1 MICLKHIFYLSVALP
16 NKGVASSWGISM
28 EQCKKSRKSTYLLG
42 DIDLTNPH
50 LICSSKPKNLQVF
63 WVGVARQVYT
73 SIDQGIYEY
82 IIGYLTHSAE
92 FVTFSLQRI
101 NPESTLL

>member
-1 MICLKHIFYLSVALP
+1 
-16 NKGVASSWGISM
+16 M
-28 EQCKKSRKSTYLLG
+28 EQCKNSQKSKYLFG

-50 LICSSKPKNLQVF
+50 LICSSKPRQLEVF

-82 IIGYLTHSAE
+82 IIGYLTHLSE
-92 FVTFSLQRI
+92 FVTFSLQCI
-101 NPESTLL
+101 NPESTVL

>member
-1 MICLKHIFYLSVALP
+1 
-16 NKGVASSWGISM
+16 M
-28 EQCKKSRKSTYLLG
+28 EQCKNSRKSKYLLG

-50 LICSSKPKNLQVF
+50 LICSSKPRQLEVF

-82 IIGYLTHSAE
+82 IIGYLTHLSE
-92 FVTFSLQRI
+92 FVTFSLQCI
-101 NPESTLL
+101 NPESTVL

>member
-1 MICLKHIFYLSVALP
+1 
-16 NKGVASSWGISM
+16 M
-28 EQCKKSRKSTYLLG
+28 EQCKNSQKSKYLFG

-50 LICSSKPKNLQVF
+50 LICSSKPRQLEVF

-82 IIGYLTHSAE
+82 IIGYLTHLFE
-92 FVTFSLQRI
+92 FVTFSLQCI
-101 NPESTLL
+101 NPESTVL

>member
-1 MICLKHIFYLSVALP
+1 
-16 NKGVASSWGISM
+16 M
-28 EQCKKSRKSTYLLG
+28 EQCKNSQKSKYLFG

-50 LICSSKPKNLQVF
+50 LICSSKPRQLEVF

-82 IIGYLTHSAE
+82 IIGYLTNLSE
-92 FVTFSLQRI
+92 FVTFSLQCI
-101 NPESTLL
+101 NPESTVL